1 MRMTPQSGLMKEQL
15 QARFNY
21 LEFMA
26 RTSSPEALQETQHEI
41 ERLQAEN
48 RD

>member
-1 MRMTPQSGLMKEQL
+1 MKEQL